1 MKRLENKVA
10 IITGGGGGIGAATAK
25 LFLQE
30 GARVLIV
37 GRTEE
42 KLRKTLQELHHE
54 NLGYAVADVS
64 KVEDTQ
70 RYFQQ
75 AVERFGG
82 VDVLVGNAGAEGPY
96 KPLDEHSV
104 EDFDEVMAVNVR
116 GCWLAVKYAFPE
128 MRKRGG
134 GSIVLTSSIMGL
146 VAFPANSAYTA
157 AKHAVVGLARSLA
170 HDGAPFNI
178 RVNAVC
184 PGVIDNDMTAGI
196 HTRLA
201 PGNEEM
207 VKSRMS
213 QRIPM
218 QRYGTNEEIARLN
231 LFLASDD
238 SSYSTGG
245 VFVAD
250 GGMTAGVRGR

>member
-10 IITGGGGGIGAATAK
+10 VITGGGSGIGAATAK

-37 GRTEE
+37 GRTED
-42 KLRKTLQELHHE
+42 KLRKVLQELNHE
-54 NLGYAVADVS
+54 HLGYAVADVS

-70 RYFQQ
+70 RYFRQ
-75 AVERFGG
+75 AAERFGG
-82 VDVLVGNAGAEGPY
+82 VDVLVGNAGVEGPY
-96 KPLDEHSV
+96 KPIDEHTV
-104 EDFDEVMAVNVR
+104 EDFDQVMAINVR
-116 GCWLAVKYAFPE
+116 GCWLGVKYAFPE

-134 GSIVLTSSIMGL
+134 GSIILTSSVVGISSL
-146 VAFPANSAYTA
+146 PANSSYTA
-157 AKHAVVGLARSLA
+157 SKHAVVGLARSLA

-184 PGVIDNDMTAGI
+184 PGVIDNDMTAAI

-201 PGNEEM
+201 PGNEEA
-207 VKSRMS
+207 VKARMS
-213 QRIPM
+213 QRVPM
-218 QRYGTNEEIARLN
+218 QRYGQSEEIARMY
-231 LFLASDD
+231 LFLASDE

-250 GGMTAGVRGR
+250 GGMTAGLRGR

>member
-10 IITGGGGGIGAATAK
+10 VITGGGSGIGAATAK

-42 KLRKTLQELHHE
+42 KLRKTVQELNHE

-64 KVEDTQ
+64 KVDDTK
-70 RYFQQ
+70 RYFQL
-75 AVERFGG
+75 ASERYGG
-82 VDVLVGNAGAEGPY
+82 IDVLVGNAGVEGPY
-96 KPLDEHSV
+96 MPIDDHSV
-104 EDFDEVMAVNVR
+104 EDFDQVMAVNVR

-134 GSIVLTSSIMGL
+134 GSIILTSSVVGISSL
-146 VAFPANSAYTA
+146 PANSSYTA

-184 PGVIDNDMTAGI
+184 PGVIDNAMTAAI

-201 PGNEEM
+201 PGNEDQ
-207 VKSRMS
+207 VKARMASRV
-213 QRIPM
+213 PM
-218 QRYGTNEEIARLN
+218 GRYGTSEEIAHLN
-231 LFLASDD
+231 LFLASDE

-250 GGMTAGVRGR
+250 GGMSAGLRGR